1 MGFFDNFNRALQE
14 LNARKEIKCDSGN
27 IRYYL
32 KVDDGYG
39 KCPWCGKSISDE
51 AIQDYNTKEL
61 YCSVRCFKKAR

>member
-32 KVDDGYG
+32 KVDDGY
-39 KCPWCGKSISDE
+39 
-51 AIQDYNTKEL
+51 
-61 YCSVRCFKKAR
+61 